1 MALRIDVEAP
11 ARAISSAAAA
21 MDLVVMGSRGLDA
34 TSGSAIGSLS
44 QRVLAETRKPLLVVH

>member
-21 MDLVVMGSRGLDA
+21 MDLVVMGSRGLGA
-34 TSGSAIGSLS
+34 ASGQSVGSLS
-44 QRVLAETRKPLLVVH
+44 QRVLAETRTPLLVTH